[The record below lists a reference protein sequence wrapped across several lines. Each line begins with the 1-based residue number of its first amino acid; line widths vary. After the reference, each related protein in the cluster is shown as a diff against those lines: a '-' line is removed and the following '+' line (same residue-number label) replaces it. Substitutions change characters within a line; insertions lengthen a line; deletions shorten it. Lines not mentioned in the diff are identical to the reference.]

1 MFSIF
6 TNGSEDE
13 RVTGKEARV
22 ACLMPQVT
30 PKASLEYR
38 VPYADT
44 DQMGFV
50 YYANFF
56 VYFERSRN
64 EILRDLGIPY
74 VELEERGVILPV
86 LEAHCEYKTP
96 AKYDDVL
103 KIVGWGEIVGKARI
117 KCHAEVWRNEER
129 LASGYTVHACL
140 DKETLRPVRV
150 PDEISG

>member
-1 MFSIF
+1 
-6 TNGSEDE
+6 
-13 RVTGKEARV
+13 
-22 ACLMPQVT
+22 
-30 PKASLEYR
+30 
-38 VPYADT
+38 
-44 DQMGFV
+44 MGFV

-64 EILRDLGIPY
+64 EILRDLGMPY

-150 PDEISG
+150 PHEIMG

>member
-1 MFSIF
+1 
-6 TNGSEDE
+6 
-13 RVTGKEARV
+13 
-22 ACLMPQVT
+22 MPQIT

-117 KCHAEVWRNEER
+117 ECHAEVWRNGER

-150 PDEISG
+150 PDEITG

>member
-1 MFSIF
+1 
-6 TNGSEDE
+6 
-13 RVTGKEARV
+13 
-22 ACLMPQVT
+22 MPQIT
-30 PKASLEYR
+30 PKASLEFR

-64 EILRDLGIPY
+64 EILRDLGSPSL
-74 VELEERGVILPV
+74 ELEERGVILPV

-96 AKYDDVL
+96 ATYDDVL
-103 KIVGWGEIVGKARI
+103 KIVGRGEIVGKARI
-117 KCHAEVWRNEER
+117 KCHAEVWRGEEL

-140 DKETLRPVRV
+140 DQETLRPVRV
-150 PDEISG
+150 PEEIAG

>member
-1 MFSIF
+1 
-6 TNGSEDE
+6 
-13 RVTGKEARV
+13 
-22 ACLMPQVT
+22 MPQIT

-44 DQMGFV
+44 DQRGFV
-50 YYANFF
+50 YDANFF
-56 VYFERSRN
+56 SYLERSRN

-117 KCHAEVWRNEER
+117 KCHAEVWRNGER

-150 PDEISG
+150 PDEITG